1 VVISVP
7 TAGIGERTVA
17 KLPRWLAATFFLLP
31 IFGLLYLAGSASAE
45 CGEGS
50 LLRVDRIT
58 GIAVNC
64 DGSEFTGRGAPG
76 GQVDFLALGERV
88 FGGQEISI
96 VNCSAC
102 HGPQGQGG
110 VGPAFAAVVT
120 TFSSCLDHVEWV
132 AKGTAGFQGE
142 GRATYGDIEKPV
154 GGVGTM
160 PGFGASLTPE
170 QLASVVAFERIRFG
184 GGAEDTV
191 LQDCGLVTPDEPTE
205 GESPTAT
212 TEGETPAT
220 TTEGEASTST
230 PVVP

>member
-1 VVISVP
+1 
-7 TAGIGERTVA
+7 VA

-31 IFGLLYLAGSASAE
+31 LFGLLYLAGAASAE

-64 DGSEFTGRGAPG
+64 DGSEFAGRGG
-76 GQVDFLALGERV
+76 LEGEVDFLALGERL
-88 FGGQEISI
+88 FGGQEISL
-96 VNCSAC
+96 VNCAAC

-110 VGPAFAAVVT
+110 VGPAFASVIT

-132 AKGTAGFQGE
+132 NKGTAGFQGE
-142 GRATYGDIEKPV
+142 GRATYGDVGKPV

-184 GGAEDTV
+184 GGNEDAV
-191 LQDCGLVTPDEPTE
+191 LQDCGLVVLQ
-205 GESPTAT
+205 ES
-212 TEGETPAT
+212 TEGETTITVAP
-220 TTEGEASTST
+220 
-230 PVVP
+230 